1 MNYSAYACALV
12 GQPALDRAAVQ
23 ELLQEIP
30 DFPERAWVVEE
41 EDGYLSI
48 EVAEPQEGHEIWLLA
63 RILGGFVLE
72 AGPDSGGPGWAG
84 DGEASFELIP
94 QNLPALAEALLE
106 WKAKTPPAGS
116 GALEKFLAL
125 LREPKEAA

>member
-1 MNYSAYACALV
+1 M

-30 DFPERAWVVEE
+30 DFPERACVWEE
-41 EDGYLSI
+41 EEGYLFI
-48 EVAEPQEGHEIWLLA
+48 ELAEPWEGHEIWLLA

-84 DGEASFELIP
+84 NGEASFELIP
-94 QNLPALAEALLE
+94 QNFPALAVALLE

-125 LREPKEAA
+125 LKEAA